1 MTKWPGMGDDV
12 KGTLSYMIS
21 GMVVY
26 DASAMYDS
34 ALSTLSLGKSVDEL
48 SSYYRKVLV

>member
-12 KGTLSYMIS
+12 KGTPSYMIS

-26 DASAMYDS
+26 DASAMYDFG
-34 ALSTLSLGKSVDEL
+34 TVDSFVREVG
-48 SSYYRKVLV
+48 R